1 MKGTVREL
9 LVDLDLCEKEDD
21 INHKRAWL
29 QYRHWLEDSPNP
41 IRALSLLVL
50 PHILVENQLRAFAC
64 VIDEFRWASWQDD
77 AQIKRLGGWVLERP
91 FDNTLQTV

>member
-29 QYRHWLEDSPNP
+29 QYHHWLEDSPNP

-50 PHILVENQLRAFAC
+50 PHILVENQQWAFLC
-64 VIDEFRWASWQDD
+64 ST
-77 AQIKRLGGWVLERP
+77 QILMGPAAG
-91 FDNTLQTV
+91 

>member
-29 QYRHWLEDSPNP
+29 QYCHWLEDSLNP

-50 PHILVENQLRAFAC
+50 PHILVENQQWAFPC
-64 VIDEFRWASWQDD
+64 VVHKF
-77 AQIKRLGGWVLERP
+77 
-91 FDNTLQTV
+91 